1 MASDLQKRV
10 ERLSSIWNSRAKGA
24 FEARVRAAAERTG
37 TELLLRL
44 TNKHEAKM
52 SNAFD
57 LGGLGT
63 WSGVR
68 LACDLLQSS
77 SGTL

>member
-1 MASDLQKRV
+1 MASDLRKRV
-10 ERLSSIWNSRAKGA
+10 ERLSSIWNGRAKGA
-24 FEARVRAAAERTG
+24 FDARVRAAAERTG

-44 TNKHEAKM
+44 TKHEAKM
-52 SNAFD
+52 SNVFD
-57 LGGLGT
+57 LGGLGM

-68 LACDLLQSS
+68 LTCDLLQSS